1 MRLTG
6 IWTDYN
12 PPNYTALALGES
24 DTVSIVASPDFSASK
39 LKAFLS
45 TAEKSVDVHI
55 YQITDESWFLFC
67 GMKTASLFF

>member
-1 MRLTG
+1 MHVLV
-6 IWTDYN
+6 Y
-12 PPNYTALALGES
+12 LGRTRNLGCTFS
-24 DTVSIVASPDFSASK
+24 AHVPDASK